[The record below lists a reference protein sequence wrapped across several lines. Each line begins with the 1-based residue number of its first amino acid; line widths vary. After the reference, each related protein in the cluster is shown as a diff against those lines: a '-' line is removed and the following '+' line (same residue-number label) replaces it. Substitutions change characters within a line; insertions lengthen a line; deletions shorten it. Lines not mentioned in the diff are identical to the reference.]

1 MAKYLM
7 TCDPGLEDIVEK
19 EIKERFP
26 SAEVGKFFNFPG
38 KVLVKLKGDY
48 HKLFSLHSI
57 HHIIKLKKEF
67 CLKKAGIEEIK
78 RILEKVDIRELKN
91 VETFRVTSQ
100 RYGLH
105 DFTSIDMQK
114 IAGEIFLKKYKK
126 KVSLKNFD
134 LNIRFDLI
142 GNFGFVGIQLTKDP
156 LYKRF
161 KKIFNHPAA
170 IKSTLAYGMIRLAE
184 IKDGETLLDP
194 MCGSGTI
201 PLEAAS
207 LYKDKI
213 KIYAGD
219 IAEDFVEK
227 ARENA
232 KANNLEDFI
241 KFMHLDATELE
252 KYFSSIDKLITNPP
266 YGVRIAKRKNL
277 KIFYRKF
284 LESLSKVLSKEGR
297 AVIINLKAD
306 MFRSIILRLKCF
318 KIVHERVVESG
329 GIYPHIFVLERI
341 S

>member
-1 MAKYLM
+1 MTKYLI
-7 TCDPGLEDIVEK
+7 TCDPGLEDIAEK
-19 EIKERFP
+19 EIKENLSRVKI
-26 SAEVGKFFNFPG
+26 EKFFNFQG
-38 KVLVKLKGDY
+38 KLLVELKNDY
-48 HKLFSLHSI
+48 QKLFNLHSI
-57 HHIIKLKKEF
+57 HHIIKLKEEF
-67 CLKKAGIEEIK
+67 CLEKAGMEEIRK
-78 RILEKVDIRELKN
+78 ILEKVDVEELEN
-91 VETFRVTSQ
+91 AETFRVTSE

-142 GNFGFVGIQLTKDP
+142 GNFGFVGIQLTRNP

-161 KKIFNHPAA
+161 KKVFNHPAA

-194 MCGSGTI
+194 MCGSGTVV
-201 PLEAAS
+201 LEAAS

-219 IAEDFVEK
+219 IVKDFVEK
-227 ARENA
+227 AKENA
-232 KANNLEDFI
+232 KANNLEKFI
-241 KFMHLDATELE
+241 EFKNLDATKLE

-266 YGVRIAKRKNL
+266 YGVRIAKKRNL
-277 KIFYRKF
+277 RGFYRKF

-306 MFRSIILRLKCF
+306 MFRNIILRLKTF
-318 KIVHERVVESG
+318 KIIHERVVESG
-329 GIYPHIFVLERI
+329 GIFPHIFVLEKI

>member
-1 MAKYLM
+1 MTEYLI
-7 TCDPGLEDIVEK
+7 TCDPGLEDIVEM
-19 EIKERFP
+19 EIKENFP
-26 SAEVGKFFNFPG
+26 EAKVEKFFNFQG
-38 KVLVKLKGDY
+38 KLLVKLKNNY
-48 HKLFSLHSI
+48 RKLFNLHSI
-57 HHIIKLKKEF
+57 HHIIKLKKRF
-67 CLKKAGIEEIK
+67 CLKKAEIEEIK
-78 RILEKVDIRELKN
+78 RVLKKVDVEELKD
-91 VETFRVTSQ
+91 VKTFRVTSQ

-105 DFTSIDMQK
+105 DFTSIDMQRV
-114 IAGEIFLKKYKK
+114 AGEVFLKKYKK

-134 LNIRFDLI
+134 LNIRFDLV

-161 KKIFNHPAA
+161 KKVFNHPAA

-184 IKDGETLLDP
+184 VKNGETFLDP

-219 IAEDFVEK
+219 VAEDFVEK

-232 KANNLEDFI
+232 KANNLDKFI
-241 KFMHLDATELE
+241 EFMHLDATELE
-252 KYFSSIDKLITNPP
+252 KYFSTIDKLVTNPP
-266 YGVRIAKRKNL
+266 YGVRIAKRRNL
-277 KIFYRKF
+277 KSFYRKF
-284 LESLSKVLSKEGR
+284 LEFLSKVLSKEGR
-297 AVIINLKAD
+297 AIIINLKAD
-306 MFRSIILRLKCF
+306 MFRNIILRLKTF
-318 KIVHERVVESG
+318 RIVHERVVESG